1 MGRSTTRSTANARP
15 TITIPVRTIAKIAG
29 IPGSALSSANGTVPV
44 IRPTRVIAANNANT
58 PCAKLKTE
66 DALATFVKIIT
77 DLVFKKVGAYNPA
90 VIILVGGGRKNNT
103 LRRSLNDQFKGIVV
117 SAEDIGWD
125 GDSLEAQ
132 AFAYL
137 AVRCFLG
144 LNITF
149 PDTTGVLYP
158 SSGGVLHSYYEDN

>member
-1 MGRSTTRSTANARP
+1 MKNYY
-15 TITIPVRTIAKIAG
+15 IIF
-29 IPGSALSSANGTVPV
+29 
-44 IRPTRVIAANNANT
+44 
-58 PCAKLKTE
+58 LKTE